1 MASLEVP
8 NSTGTN
14 SLLARLIGSDEMET
28 NVTSNGAIISRKGT
42 IRGVQDSV
50 KNTIQNFKK
59 MKAKPDASPMLR
71 RAMEAECENE
81 VDGKRGQVVVYVT
94 SVQAVR
100 STYEECRQVVQILR
114 NMRVDFQQ
122 KDIFLHPDYRKEL
135 MERLATDKPTVPQ
148 VFIKGHH
155 IGDGKTIID
164 MNELSTL
171 TPLLEEFQTD
181 ELEECELCGG
191 RGVLLCLWC
200 QGSKKGIRNNFTDLK
215 CTVCNEN
222 GLQVCPECSL

>member
-71 RAMEAECENE
+71 RAMEVNI
-81 VDGKRGQVVVYVT
+81 T
-94 SVQAVR
+94 
-100 STYEECRQVVQILR
+100 IL
-114 NMRVDFQQ
+114 NY
-122 KDIFLHPDYRKEL
+122 L
-135 MERLATDKPTVPQ
+135 
-148 VFIKGHH
+148 
-155 IGDGKTIID
+155 TIILYCCPCR
-164 MNELSTL
+164 LSARTKW
-171 TPLLEEFQTD
+171 T
-181 ELEECELCGG
+181 
-191 RGVLLCLWC
+191 
-200 QGSKKGIRNNFTDLK
+200 GSADRSSFTSRACK
-215 CTVCNEN
+215 R
-222 GLQVCPECSL
+222 